1 MEQNQKIKKHSRIVG
16 GSTAKRVMACPGSV
30 ALCTQVPPRPS
41 TRYADEGTLL
51 HEAASICLDEDKA
64 PASLVGMTSSIDGLV
79 VELTEEMVEEKLR
92 PALNAF
98 DDYLT
103 ELDPDQKLDMDY
115 AVEQEVS
122 FGKYLP
128 EVFGSC
134 DVIARVGDVA
144 VVLDWKFGSGVA
156 VEAEENEQLMF
167 YAAAARRTKAL
178 DWFFDGVTEI
188 ELVII
193 QPPTIKRWRTTTER
207 IDRFEQELKQAVK
220 LSASADAPMKEGD
233 HCRWCAAKAI
243 CPLMT
248 GAVDRALSVQL
259 REVDITRMGRAL
271 KQADLLEQW
280 IDDLRTLAHQALEA
294 GVAVPGWKLVDKRAT
309 RKWRDE
315 EKAREALAAT
325 LAEYYMQTPA
335 MAELLVYEEKIYSPA
350 KMEKLFKKNGLELP
364 EELIVKESSGTTIA
378 PDEDPR
384 PAALLIG
391 QQLTKA
397 LGRLDV

>member
-1 MEQNQKIKKHSRIVG
+1 MEQKKHSQIVG

-30 ALCTQVPPRPS
+30 ALCAQVPPKPS

-51 HEAASICLDEDKA
+51 HAAASICLEENRA
-64 PASLVGMTSSIDGLV
+64 PVSLVGLTVAGVD
-79 VELTEEMVEEKLR
+79 LTEDLVEERLR

-98 DDYLT
+98 DDMLT
-103 ELDPDQKLDMDY
+103 ELDPEQKQAMDY
-115 AVEQEVS
+115 AVEQEVT
-122 FGKYLP
+122 FGEYLP

-134 DVIARVGDVA
+134 DVIARVGDRA
-144 VVLDWKFGSGVA
+144 IILDWKFGSGVM

-167 YAAAARRTKAL
+167 YAAAARRTKGL
-178 DWFFDGVTEI
+178 EWYFDGVTDI
-188 ELVII
+188 ELVIV
-193 QPPTIKRWRTTTER
+193 QPPRIKRWCTTTER
-207 IDRFEQELKQAVK
+207 IDQFERELKRAVE
-220 LSASADAPMKEGD
+220 LSASANAPMKEGD

-248 GAVDRALSVQL
+248 GAVDRALAIQL

-271 KQADLLEQW
+271 KEAVLLEQW

-309 RKWRDE
+309 RKWKDGAE
-315 EKAREALAAT
+315 VEQALWKAGYTDTESLFDT
-325 LAEYYMQTPA
+325 
-335 MAELLVYEEKIYSPA
+335 KIKSPA
-350 KMEKLFKKNGLELP
+350 QVEKLLKKAKLELP